1 MNHSK
6 DYLRHLLF
14 LVILVLF
21 LGGCKNNPPVI
32 SHNQESDTISI
43 SHGDMLELEMSF
55 ADDREEL
62 ISASVSFNGEELY
75 SGSDSLFKYSLNT
88 SGLDAG
94 EYMVRINALDEDSLV
109 TEKILTI
116 NIRGVNP
123 SMGTLS
129 VREIGATYIK
139 ADFDITSSGGLVI
152 SEKGIA
158 YTDMDDDGAGEK
170 KITIDDTGLDTEGI
184 VDGFPRDSDLRLRAY
199 ATNAAGTSYSDYVSI
214 KTKNGIPVITTGD
227 VSNIHSKTVDA
238 SGRLITNG
246 GEKLSAYGIV
256 YSEDPEPQLDDKV
269 SYAGGGSSFK
279 IELDELQPFTKYYF
293 RAFARNRFATRFGDI
308 KEFET
313 TGPPTVRTGEPGRI
327 MVSSI
332 NINIEVTDDGGH
344 EVTDAGVCYSMLKE
358 PTIDTNVSSFGK
370 GTGSFEAKV
379 DNLDPGTRYHLR
391 AYAVNS
397 EGVSYGEEIIL
408 STKLGIPEVATGG
421 VTDIDYSA
429 VTVIGD
435 IVDDGGLDV
444 IERGIVWDTISR
456 PTKNNN
462 YAVVE
467 GAAGK
472 YEYRISGL
480 ETGIKYYTRAYARN
494 ERGYV
499 YSEPISFVPLIKTD
513 MVLVKGN
520 YFSMGSEEGDKTAKP
535 VHQVKVDSFMIGKYE
550 VTNDEFVKF
559 LNYYHDDIS
568 FEGDGDVLVLDGH
581 PVYFLKIYG
590 EDYEKTGF
598 EVPVKYE
605 NEKFIVR
612 DNCGDLPAI
621 LVSWQGAHMYCE
633 WAGGRLP
640 TEAEWEFAAKGGINT
655 SNAYSGSND
664 LDEVGWYYRN
674 SRDATCQLMPGGN
687 RGLNRVGQLKANR
700 LGIYDMSGNVSE
712 WCQDIYDDAYYSVSP
727 EDNPMGPAK
736 GTFRVIRGGSWV
748 DSEDICTVYTR
759 IKSFDLNKGYD
770 NIGFRL
776 VRTINK

>member
-43 SHGDMLELEMSF
+43 SHGDILELEMSF

-129 VREIGATYIK
+129 VREIGATYIR
-139 ADFDITSSGGLVI
+139 ADFDITTSGGLVI
-152 SEKGIA
+152 SEKGIS
-158 YTDMDDDGAGEK
+158 YTDMADDGAGEK

-246 GEKLSAYGIV
+246 GEKLSSYGIV

-379 DNLDPGTRYHLR
+379 DNLDPGTRY
-391 AYAVNS
+391 
-397 EGVSYGEEIIL
+397 
-408 STKLGIPEVATGG
+408 
-421 VTDIDYSA
+421 
-429 VTVIGD
+429 
-435 IVDDGGLDV
+435 
-444 IERGIVWDTISR
+444 
-456 PTKNNN
+456 
-462 YAVVE
+462 
-467 GAAGK
+467 
-472 YEYRISGL
+472 
-480 ETGIKYYTRAYARN
+480 
-494 ERGYV
+494 
-499 YSEPISFVPLIKTD
+499 
-513 MVLVKGN
+513 
-520 YFSMGSEEGDKTAKP
+520 
-535 VHQVKVDSFMIGKYE
+535 
-550 VTNDEFVKF
+550 
-559 LNYYHDDIS
+559 
-568 FEGDGDVLVLDGH
+568 
-581 PVYFLKIYG
+581 
-590 EDYEKTGF
+590 
-598 EVPVKYE
+598 
-605 NEKFIVR
+605 
-612 DNCGDLPAI
+612 
-621 LVSWQGAHMYCE
+621 
-633 WAGGRLP
+633 
-640 TEAEWEFAAKGGINT
+640 
-655 SNAYSGSND
+655 
-664 LDEVGWYYRN
+664 
-674 SRDATCQLMPGGN
+674 
-687 RGLNRVGQLKANR
+687 
-700 LGIYDMSGNVSE
+700 
-712 WCQDIYDDAYYSVSP
+712 
-727 EDNPMGPAK
+727 
-736 GTFRVIRGGSWV
+736 
-748 DSEDICTVYTR
+748 
-759 IKSFDLNKGYD
+759 
-770 NIGFRL
+770 
-776 VRTINK
+776 